1 MFDAVSNIV
10 DDLASRGSR
19 VAQAAKCLEEGRFS
33 KAVEMCKEH
42 LAEESPTLSGRLIY
56 ARALYHAGQV
66 DSAAEQLY
74 HVLSRDPE
82 NLVALKYLGDIKFTR
97 GDEHGAMADYCRV
110 LAIDPYCR
118 GLKSPLVK
126 AKRETTHTI
135 TLRRSEE
142 EALSELSARQIT
154 RDIPFYTETI
164 ADLYLAQ
171 GYPRLAAEVYR
182 NLSTS
187 SQNPRLLEKLNIAE
201 EKSKHKESS
210 HVKKTD

>member
-1 MFDAVSNIV
+1 MFDAALNVT

-19 VAQAAKCLEEGRFS
+19 VAQAARCLEEGRFS
-33 KAVEMCKEH
+33 KAVEICKEH
-42 LAEESPTLSGRLIY
+42 LAEEPPTLSGRLIY

-66 DSAAEQLY
+66 DSASEQLY
-74 HVLSRDPE
+74 HVLSMDPE
-82 NLVALKYLGDIKFTR
+82 NLVALKYLGDIKFMR
-97 GDEHGAMADYCRV
+97 GDEHGAVADYNRV
-110 LAIDPYCR
+110 LTIDPYCR

-126 AKRETTHTI
+126 ARRETTHTI
-135 TLRRSEE
+135 TLRRAEE
-142 EALSELSARQIT
+142 EVSQLAAKQVT
-154 RDIPFYTETI
+154 REIPFYTETI

-201 EKSKHKESS
+201 EKSKHKENS